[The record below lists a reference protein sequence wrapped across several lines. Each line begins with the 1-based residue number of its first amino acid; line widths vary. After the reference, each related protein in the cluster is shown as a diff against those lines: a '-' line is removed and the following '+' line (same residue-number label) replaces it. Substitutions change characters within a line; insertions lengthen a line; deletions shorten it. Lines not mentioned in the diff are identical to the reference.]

1 MNNKPKHILYKEMAR
16 EKLQSGVNQLANTVI
31 STIGPKG
38 RNVILDRE
46 FGSPLIT
53 NDGVSIAREI
63 ELADPFENMG
73 AKIIKEA
80 ATKTNDIAGDGTTTA
95 TLLAQAL
102 INEGL
107 DKCKETEDNKGAN
120 PVLLRRGMEKATEI
134 AVEQLKE
141 IAKPISTDEEIKQIA
156 TISSASEE
164 IGTLIADAIKIVG
177 KEGVI
182 TTQESASLD
191 TKLEVI
197 EGLEFDKGFISTF
210 FASDLEKMETVLN
223 NPYILVTDQKINF
236 VKEIVKILEI
246 AISQGR
252 SLLIIAEDLE
262 SEVLQTLVANKQRG
276 SLNVVAVKAPGFGER
291 RKEML
296 VDIATVVNA
305 TFINSSNGLT
315 VSDATLSDLGT
326 AESVKI
332 SKINTLIVNGAGS
345 KEEVEKR
352 AEQIRAALKDENVS
366 EYDKEK
372 LEERLAKLTGGIATI
387 KIGAA
392 TEMELKERKLR
403 IEDAINATKAAI
415 EEGIVA
421 GGGTALNSL
430 VPIILIGTEDLI
442 GDERLGAIVVATAV
456 SAPVIQI
463 ALNAGL
469 DPSRILYGIT
479 ERVKKSNNIN
489 IGYDAMNNE
498 YVDMIEAGI
507 IDPVKVTR
515 SALQNASS
523 VAATFLTTDA
533 AVTSM

>member
-1 MNNKPKHILYKEMAR
+1 
-16 EKLQSGVNQLANTVI
+16 
-31 STIGPKG
+31 
-38 RNVILDRE
+38 
-46 FGSPLIT
+46 
-53 NDGVSIAREI
+53 
-63 ELADPFENMG
+63 
-73 AKIIKEA
+73 
-80 ATKTNDIAGDGTTTA
+80 
-95 TLLAQAL
+95 
-102 INEGL
+102 
-107 DKCKETEDNKGAN
+107 
-120 PVLLRRGMEKATEI
+120 
-134 AVEQLKE
+134 
-141 IAKPISTDEEIKQIA
+141 
-156 TISSASEE
+156 
-164 IGTLIADAIKIVG
+164 
-177 KEGVI
+177 
-182 TTQESASLD
+182 
-191 TKLEVI
+191 
-197 EGLEFDKGFISTF
+197 
-210 FASDLEKMETVLN
+210 
-223 NPYILVTDQKINF
+223 
-236 VKEIVKILEI
+236 
-246 AISQGR
+246 
-252 SLLIIAEDLE
+252 
-262 SEVLQTLVANKQRG
+262 
-276 SLNVVAVKAPGFGER
+276 
-291 RKEML
+291 ML

-332 SKINTLIVNGAGS
+332 SKTNTLIVNGAGS

-352 AEQIRAALKDENVS
+352 AEQIRAAIKDENVS

-442 GDERLGAIVVATAV
+442 GDERLGAIVVATAA

>member
-1 MNNKPKHILYKEMAR
+1 M
-16 EKLQSGVNQLANTVI
+16 
-31 STIGPKG
+31 
-38 RNVILDRE
+38 
-46 FGSPLIT
+46 
-53 NDGVSIAREI
+53 
-63 ELADPFENMG
+63 
-73 AKIIKEA
+73 
-80 ATKTNDIAGDGTTTA
+80 
-95 TLLAQAL
+95 
-102 INEGL
+102 
-107 DKCKETEDNKGAN
+107 
-120 PVLLRRGMEKATEI
+120 LLRRGMEKATEI

-296 VDIATVVNA
+296 VDIATVVDA

-315 VSDATLSDLGT
+315 VSDANLSDLGT

-332 SKINTLIVNGAGS
+332 SKTNTLIVNGAGS

-456 SAPVIQI
+456 SAPVVQI

-469 DPSRILYGIT
+469 DP
-479 ERVKKSNNIN
+479 
-489 IGYDAMNNE
+489 
-498 YVDMIEAGI
+498 
-507 IDPVKVTR
+507 
-515 SALQNASS
+515 
-523 VAATFLTTDA
+523 
-533 AVTSM
+533 